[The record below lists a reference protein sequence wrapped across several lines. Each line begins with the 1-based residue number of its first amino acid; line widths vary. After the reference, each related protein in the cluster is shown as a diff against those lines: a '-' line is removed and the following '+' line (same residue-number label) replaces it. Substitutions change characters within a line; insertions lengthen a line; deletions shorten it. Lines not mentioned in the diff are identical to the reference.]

1 MDVSTYPAAS
11 ARFLGQAVELSRAF
25 RQPAEKVWAALTLP
39 ARITEWM
46 GADWLGD
53 PAPLQEGSA
62 FNIRFRDTGM
72 ESQGRVLRCEP
83 FTLEYSWFENLAP
96 GGVVTWHLTP
106 AAAGCRLTL
115 KQIFPTPE
123 DAPRQAAGWACL
135 LQRLAEA
142 AGEPVAAPQS
152 LEDWRGLRD
161 GFAATFPPQATR
173 DGRRSTSNG
182 HPSLRFERLL
192 NHDCASAW
200 TALVSPEAIARW
212 FQADA
217 VVDPVQGG
225 RFHLAFHAFN
235 HAMNGQITRWEP
247 PHLLEFTWPEAA
259 AQGDSLVRFEL
270 TPTQAGCRL
279 VLTHEFHAG
288 GEMADFA
295 SGWHWHLDALEPALL
310 GEAILFD
317 QARWGV
323 LRKVYQAT
331 L

>member
-1 MDVSTYPAAS
+1 MDAPTYPAPD

-46 GADWLGD
+46 GAEWLGD
-53 PAPLQEGSA
+53 PAALQEGSA
-62 FNIRFRDTGM
+62 FDIRFRDTGM
-72 ESQGRVLRCEP
+72 ESRGRVLRCEP

-106 AAAGCRLTL
+106 ESPGCRLTL
-115 KQIFPTPE
+115 KQTFPTPE

-135 LQRLAEA
+135 LQKLAEA
-142 AGEPVAAPQS
+142 AGDAAAAPQNR
-152 LEDWRGLRD
+152 EDWRRLRD
-161 GFAATFPPQATR
+161 GFAAAFPPQATR
-173 DGRRSTSNG
+173 DGRKATSNG
-182 HPSLRFERLL
+182 VPCLRFERLL
-192 NHDCASAW
+192 NHDCASVW
-200 TALVSPEAIARW
+200 EALVSPPFIARW

-217 VVDPVQGG
+217 VVDPMVGG

-235 HAMNGQITRWEP
+235 HATHGQITRWEP
-247 PHLLEFTWPEAA
+247 PYLLEFTWPEEAA
-259 AQGDSLVRFEL
+259 RGNSLVRFEL
-270 TPTQAGCRL
+270 TPAHAGCTL

-295 SGWHWHLDALEPALL
+295 SGWHWHLDALEPALM
-310 GEAILFD
+310 GMAVLFD
-317 QARWGV
+317 HARWGA
-323 LRKVYQAT
+323 LRQVYQAT